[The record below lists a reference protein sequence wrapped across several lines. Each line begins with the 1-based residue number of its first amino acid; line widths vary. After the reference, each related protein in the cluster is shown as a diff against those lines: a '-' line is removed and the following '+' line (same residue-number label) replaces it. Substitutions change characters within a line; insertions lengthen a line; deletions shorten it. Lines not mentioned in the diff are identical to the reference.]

1 MDEERVI
8 IDPANVS
15 DKDFVFVQQGVKIMD
30 ETYASVSY
38 MKDVW
43 NHFRKNRG
51 AVIGLVVICLII
63 IMAIIGPMISGY
75 RYDEIILTNQSLPP
89 RIPLLEKLGIFNG
102 YENGMFK
109 YGGSLENTYHWF
121 GCDAIGRDLFTRFCE
136 GTKIS
141 LLVGVA
147 SALLDLNGLS
157 ASEIFGYPDD
167 LKLRSCMTLF
177 RMADLNCAVFEQ
189 VLEKYYDGEPDRRT
203 VELAATL

>member
-75 RYDEIILTNQSLPP
+75 RYDEIIL
-89 RIPLLEKLGIFNG
+89 
-102 YENGMFK
+102 
-109 YGGSLENTYHWF
+109 
-121 GCDAIGRDLFTRFCE
+121 
-136 GTKIS
+136 
-141 LLVGVA
+141 
-147 SALLDLNGLS
+147 
-157 ASEIFGYPDD
+157 
-167 LKLRSCMTLF
+167 RSYAF
-177 RMADLNCAVFEQ
+177 
-189 VLEKYYDGEPDRRT
+189 
-203 VELAATL
+203 